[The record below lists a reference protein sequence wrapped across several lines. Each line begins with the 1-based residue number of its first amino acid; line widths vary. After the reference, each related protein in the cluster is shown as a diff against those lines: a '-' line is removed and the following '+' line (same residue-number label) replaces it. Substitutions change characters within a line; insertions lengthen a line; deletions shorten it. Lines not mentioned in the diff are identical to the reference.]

1 MNQINEYFIQAE
13 LSLAA
18 YAILTTTIPDKTA
31 LKNAGMAD
39 AQADQFISKWLVVD
53 QYNDA
58 TGVSATVFQAA
69 SGGAKYLAI
78 RGTQGLTDYLADAII
93 LNGTPASFNPQYLVL
108 KTQVQAW
115 FADGT
120 LTPGFTV
127 TGHSL
132 GGYLAAGLVADF
144 GTSISHAYLYNAPG
158 NNSSISVIAQAMG
171 LTATPD
177 AGKITSLQADAGISP
192 IAGLGN
198 SFSPPIAI
206 AIEDQFSLNV
216 SNVPLAMNHSQQ
228 VLSDALALYQTFAQ
242 LDPAVTTNQITQ
254 IFKSASNHN
263 ELTLEYGLDSL
274 RKIILD
280 NSIVDIAPT
289 PEGNRDVFF
298 TNLLD
303 LEKAPAFK
311 ALIGKV
317 TITAPPTS
325 ATEAHTDFGT
335 FLSLVYLTPFALKSN
350 DAAATV
356 LLQSSNTQL
365 FQQWEQDNAHTPG
378 QTPNYSDMW
387 LADRAHLLTQIIH
400 RNSVDS
406 VMAVGGI
413 NETYQDMA
421 TGQLFST
428 TDVGNV
434 FGPGLPPDSK
444 HIIFG
449 DDNANID
456 ILGGS
461 QTDHLYGGGGDDILI
476 GNKGND
482 YLEGGLGS
490 DIYIYAAGDGFDT
503 ILDSDGNGKIQWDG
517 KEIKGSDTAGLDST
531 KWKQLSTTAWRDEIN
546 HITYSLKTQT
556 DGSQTLFINKLG
568 DEIRVDHWVAGN
580 LGITLGAGT
589 LPLASNIFNGD
600 QRALLIGIEV
610 DFNILPNDASFN
622 TYKWPATNW
631 ADGTL
636 LGGVAAANFNDV
648 ITATSADETI
658 NGLGGNDALDGGAG
672 NDTIDGGIG
681 DDLIGGGAG
690 SDVIYGGTG
699 NDTILSATGLGAPQ
713 RKGPNDVWQ
722 VHTGSTVW
730 TQGSTWGVE
739 NQGNGTYVIHGG
751 GSLVQDN
758 SHDIVLAG
766 DGDDRVTGG
775 LGDDYIDGG
784 LGNDALWGLGGN
796 DVIDGG
802 DGDDYILG
810 DGIISSGTYQ
820 TLAAASHGND
830 ILDGGAGAD
839 TVLGGGKNDVLF
851 GGMGNDYLWGD
862 DKTETDLA
870 GQYHGNDYLDGG
882 DGNDQLVGGGKDDTL
897 IGGAGNDMLFGDDTV
912 NNLAAQYHGND
923 YLDGG
928 EGNDYLDGGSGD
940 DFLSGGTEIDS
951 LHGGDGRDYLDGGAG
966 NDFLF
971 GEAGNDTLDGGAG
984 ADQLQGGAGND
995 TYLNVTGEDTIID
1008 TEGHNTIQ
1016 LAQANSVGADGLTVT
1031 NYGDQSQYRR
1041 LDIALNDGETL
1052 KIQNAF
1058 FGTDATLTFAN
1069 GDQLDLETLVGTS
1082 LTTALNLQLS
1092 DSGGKLYGG
1101 ANADSLHGGNGD
1113 DILSGALGNDTLYGG
1128 AGIDTLSGG
1137 IGDDYLL
1144 GGTGKDTY
1152 IFNRGGG
1159 RDTIIDTGKDSN
1171 LIFGGGISVSDITL
1185 RLGSLELDL
1194 GNGDQVHIDGFDLN
1208 DAFNSSSVNSFTFAD
1223 GTQLSIEQLLARG
1236 FDLDGTNQNDTI
1248 TGTNTTDRINGL
1260 AGNDLL
1266 SGGAGN
1272 DTLDG
1277 GEGNDIVN
1285 GGANDDTLIGG
1296 SGRDLL
1302 LGGDGNDVYLLDAS
1316 SDIDEISDIQGQNV
1330 IRFAAD
1336 MIIAN
1341 LSADVSTIGG
1351 QLALLIKVNGVNAAT
1366 ITYGWDNFSFEF
1378 ADGAR
1383 MTQAEFLLNFR
1394 GQPQTV
1400 YGHDTDNTLYGGK
1413 ASDRL
1418 YGQSGNDTLW
1428 GGAGDDLLDGGLG
1441 SDNYHYRLGDGH
1453 DVIQEADDSN
1463 AGQSSLDQV
1472 IFGDGISL
1480 SDVSFYR
1487 QANGDLMV
1495 TVTGVASAITVNGW
1509 YTDPTNRV
1517 EAFVFAGGQ
1526 QVIADTLAALEV
1538 TPLLGSAVNDTLI
1551 GTDYRDIIRA
1561 DNGDDVLIGNG
1572 GNDDLYGETGSD
1584 TYQFSLGG
1592 GSDKV
1597 FEVTGETSL
1606 IKVTGFELSRLTG
1619 TRVGDDLLLG
1629 ITNASDSLT
1638 LKNFYTLNHDWQ
1650 VKDQSNSLRGL
1661 SGLLTDN
1668 ETYRAS
1674 RSEIERLYDRFISDT
1689 QDKVNHAYRAIGMM
1703 LQADGTWQTP
1713 YQLSVTQRAE
1723 SYGAFPGY
1731 NGYISSN
1738 ASYYSFSSSEL
1749 IIGGFSVSTYS
1760 SDNADIYY
1768 SNDSSNYGYKNVHVE
1783 WGVPKTHSNST
1794 TYYGVLGG
1802 YLYTLEEVTA
1812 LILSLG
1818 VSSIEN
1824 PYVYTY
1830 TPEYIHTTTT
1840 TTRQT
1845 ATVLSV
1851 TTADETGFDINT
1863 SNPKTFFQLAD
1874 YPTTFAVAA
1883 SNADAVIDIITGG
1896 DSNNTIQFSG
1906 DFGIVYGGAGNDTL
1920 RAVSYA
1926 FSLNNNGYNQ
1936 VDGQTFLDGGLG
1948 NDLIVGGFNDDIL
1961 VGGPGNDVLRG
1972 ESGDDRY
1979 YFLAGD
1985 TGTDLIY
1992 DVSYGGP
1999 VDDDCVVFGEGIKL
2013 SDLSFSWGSEVLPS
2027 YTYGSYD
2034 ESKIKLFQTLNVSWQ
2049 SGSVARIVMPR
2060 GDRNDWEEIGIAFF
2074 EFADGSRLSME
2085 QMLASPNMPARPML
2099 GRLSDNIMMGTA
2111 AADELIGFSG
2121 PDDLYGGLGS
2131 DILIGDAGDDW
2142 LTGGVGNDILKG
2154 GSGND
2159 NYYFLA
2165 DDVGIDLLY
2174 DNGYGSSDLG
2184 YGGSIDADTVIF
2196 DKGINLSNFSFSWG
2210 STTLSPYNN
2219 DDIRLYQTLDIGW
2232 QANSVIR
2239 LVMPR
2244 ADEQAFD
2251 PKTGIEF
2258 FEFADGSRMTMEQM
2272 LALAGPSPEH
2282 APVINIPLQDQ
2293 VATEDMP
2300 FSYTIPANA
2309 LIDQDTGDVLSYSQD
2324 TWLDWLHFDA
2334 NTRTFS
2340 GTPDANAIY
2349 PTDITVTAKDRFGAS
2364 ISDTF
2369 MLTVNAINK
2378 VTGSTGNDTLRGS
2391 AGSDEL
2397 IGLTGSDIL
2406 YGGLGADMLIGG
2418 QGNDILYGN
2427 EGNDVFL
2434 IAGNDTGYDRF
2445 QGDAGIDTIQGS
2457 AGDDVIRVNN
2467 FSGAY
2472 TVEKINGG
2480 LGTNILA
2487 GTQYNDIINLSATE
2501 LVNIATIDGGA
2512 GKDNITGSLG
2522 IDTIIGGTGSDLLAG
2537 GAGDDIFL
2545 IAGNDAGY
2553 DRFQGNAGIDTI
2565 QGSAGDDVIR
2575 VNNFSGAY
2583 RVEKIDGGLG
2593 INTLAGTRYNDTI
2606 DLSATELLNI
2616 SSIVG
2621 GAGNDKLIGS
2631 YSSDTLD
2638 GGAGNDILI
2647 GGNGNDTYRF
2657 GASSGTDLIQENDS
2671 TVGNT
2676 DVLAI
2681 ATGIDNSQLWF
2692 RHIGNDLE
2700 MSVIG
2705 TSDKTTVKDWYLSTA
2720 NHVEQ
2725 FKTTDGAKTLLD
2737 SNVQNLVNAMAAFA
2751 PPAAG
2756 QSTLPQNYQTALAP
2770 VIAANWQ

>member
-1 MNQINEYFIQAE
+1 
-13 LSLAA
+13 
-18 YAILTTTIPDKTA
+18 
-31 LKNAGMAD
+31 
-39 AQADQFISKWLVVD
+39 
-53 QYNDA
+53 
-58 TGVSATVFQAA
+58 
-69 SGGAKYLAI
+69 
-78 RGTQGLTDYLADAII
+78 
-93 LNGTPASFNPQYLVL
+93 
-108 KTQVQAW
+108 VQAW
-115 FADGT
+115 FVDGT

-144 GTSISHAYLYNAPG
+144 GSSISHAYLYNAPG

-198 SFSPPIAI
+198 SFSHPIAI

-263 ELTLEYGLDSL
+263 ELTLEYGLDAL
-274 RKIILD
+274 RKIILGK
-280 NSIVDIAPT
+280 SIVDAALS
-289 PEGNRDVFF
+289 PEGTRDVFF

-303 LEKAPAFK
+303 LENSTAFTN
-311 ALIGKV
+311 LIGKV
-317 TITAPPTS
+317 TFVAPPSS
-325 ATEAHTDFGT
+325 ANEARSDFGA
-335 FLSLVYLTPFALKSN
+335 FLSLIYLTPFALKAN
-350 DAAATV
+350 DITATV
-356 LLQSSNTQL
+356 LLETSNLTNTEL
-365 FQQWEQDNAHTPG
+365 ALQWEQDNAHTPG

-449 DDNANID
+449 DDNADID

-531 KWKQLSTTAWRDEIN
+531 KWKQLNTTAWRDEIN
-546 HITYSLKTQT
+546 YITYSLKTQA

-589 LPLASNIFNGD
+589 LPLASNISNGD

-631 ADGTL
+631 AADGTL

-681 DDLIGGGAG
+681 DDLIGGGVG

-699 NDTILSATGLGAPQ
+699 NDTILSATGLSAPQ

-739 NQGNGTYVIHGG
+739 NQGNGTYVIYGG
-751 GSLVQDN
+751 GSLVQDS
-758 SHDIVLAG
+758 SHDIVFAG

-775 LGDDYIDGG
+775 LGDDHIDGG

-862 DKTETDLA
+862 DKTETDLV

-897 IGGAGNDMLFGDDTV
+897 LGGAGNDMLFGDDTV

-928 EGNDYLDGGSGD
+928 EGNDCLDGGSGD

-951 LHGGDGRDYLDGGAG
+951 LYGGDGRDYLDGGAG

-1041 LDIALNDGETL
+1041 LDIALNNGETL

-1058 FGTDATLTFAN
+1058 FGTDATLKFAN

-1159 RDTIIDTGKDSN
+1159 RDTIIDAGRDSN

-1223 GTQLSIEQLLARG
+1223 GSQLSIEQLLARG

-1248 TGTNTTDRINGL
+1248 TGTNTTDRIKGL
-1260 AGNDLL
+1260 AGNDVL

-1272 DTLDG
+1272 DTLNG

-1296 SGRDLL
+1296 TGRDLL
-1302 LGGDGNDVYLLDAS
+1302 LGGDGNDVYLLDAT

-1400 YGHDTDNTLYGGK
+1400 YGDDTDNTLYGGK

-1441 SDNYHYRLGDGH
+1441 SDDYHYRLGDGH

-1472 IFGDGISL
+1472 TFGDGISL

-1517 EAFVFAGGQ
+1517 EAFVFTDGQ

-1538 TPLLGSAVNDTLI
+1538 MPLLGSAVNDTLI

-1572 GNDDLYGETGSD
+1572 GNDDLYGETGTD

-1597 FEVTGETSL
+1597 FEVTGETSV

-1638 LKNFYTLNHDWQ
+1638 LKNFYALNHDWQ
-1650 VKDQSNSLRGL
+1650 VKDQSSSLRGL

-1731 NGYISSN
+1731 HGYISSN

-1830 TPEYIHTTTT
+1830 TPEYTHTTTT

-1926 FSLNNNGYNQ
+1926 FSLNNNGYNH

-2013 SDLSFSWGSEVLPS
+2013 SDLSFSWGSEALPS

-2034 ESKIKLFQTLNVSWQ
+2034 ESKIKLFQTLNISWQ

-2099 GRLSDNIMMGTA
+2099 GRLSNNIMMGTA

-2196 DKGINLSNFSFSWG
+2196 DKGINLSNFSFSWE

-2272 LALAGPSPEH
+2272 LVLAGASPEH
-2282 APVINIPLQDQ
+2282 APVINTPLQDQ
-2293 VATEDMP
+2293 VATEDMY

-2309 LIDQDTGDVLSYSQD
+2309 LIDQDAGDVLSYSQD

-2369 MLTVNAINK
+2369 TLTVNAINK

-2512 GKDNITGSLG
+2512 GKDNITGSVG
-2522 IDTIIGGTGSDLLAG
+2522 NDTIIGGTGSDLLAG

-2616 SSIVG
+2616 SSIGG

-2647 GGNGNDTYRF
+2647 GGNGNDIYRF